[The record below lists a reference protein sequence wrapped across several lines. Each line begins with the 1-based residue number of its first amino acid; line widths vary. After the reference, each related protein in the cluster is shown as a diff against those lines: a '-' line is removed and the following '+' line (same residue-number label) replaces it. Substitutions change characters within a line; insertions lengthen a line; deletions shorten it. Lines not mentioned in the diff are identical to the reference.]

1 MDRKLNDILE
11 TEESDVD
18 LMSLI
23 NVERLIEKYSYSSVL
38 YAYAAKFSMILNN
51 QNKDKYLLSA
61 AAYVAERSALKNFIE
76 QPLKVRKTNKE
87 VEKQVEESIK
97 QSGVKQVEESNII
110 EEINS
115 YREPDLSENPT
126 REEVRKRFL
135 RIEPPETPNSET
147 ETESAEIETVI
158 KRSATSDFKIVT
170 ETMAQIYLKQGNKDK
185 ALQIYRQ
192 LLADNPKKSVYF
204 AIFLLKGSYCSINRG
219 NI

>member
-18 LMSLI
+18 LMTLI
-23 NVERLIEKYSYSSVL
+23 NVERLIERYSYSSVL

-76 QPLKVRKTNKE
+76 QPLKVRKANKE

-204 AIFLLKGSYCSINRG
+204 ADRIRELEQE
-219 NI
+219 

>member
-18 LMSLI
+18 LMNLI

-110 EEINS
+110 EEINT
-115 YREPDLSENPT
+115 YREPVLSENPT

-204 AIFLLKGSYCSINRG
+204 ADRIRELEQE
-219 NI
+219 

>member
-11 TEESDVD
+11 TEESEVN
-18 LMSLI
+18 LMNLI

-76 QPLKVRKTNKE
+76 QPLKVKKTNKE

-97 QSGVKQVEESNII
+97 QSSVKQIEESNII

-115 YREPDLSENPT
+115 YREPDLSDNPT

-135 RIEPPETPNSET
+135 KIEPPETPNSDAET
-147 ETESAEIETVI
+147 EGDTIEIVI

-185 ALQIYRQ
+185 ALQIYHQ

-204 AIFLLKGSYCSINRG
+204 ADRIRELEQE
-219 NI
+219 

>member
-76 QPLKVRKTNKE
+76 QTLKVRKTNKE

-97 QSGVKQVEESNII
+97 QSSVKQVEESNII

-204 AIFLLKGSYCSINRG
+204 ADRIRELEQE
-219 NI
+219 

>member
-97 QSGVKQVEESNII
+97 QSSVKQVEESNII

-147 ETESAEIETVI
+147 EIESAEIETVI

-204 AIFLLKGSYCSINRG
+204 ADRIRELEQE
-219 NI
+219 

>member
-23 NVERLIEKYSYSSVL
+23 NVERLIERYSYSSVL

-115 YREPDLSENPT
+115 YREPNLSENPT

-147 ETESAEIETVI
+147 ETDSAEIETVI

-204 AIFLLKGSYCSINRG
+204 ADRIRELEQE
-219 NI
+219 

>member
-18 LMSLI
+18 LMNLI

-147 ETESAEIETVI
+147 EIESAEIETVI

-204 AIFLLKGSYCSINRG
+204 ADRIRELEQE
-219 NI
+219 

>member
-18 LMSLI
+18 LMNLI

-170 ETMAQIYLKQGNKDK
+170 ETMAQIYLKQGNK
-185 ALQIYRQ
+185 
-192 LLADNPKKSVYF
+192 
-204 AIFLLKGSYCSINRG
+204 
-219 NI
+219 

>member
-11 TEESDVD
+11 TEESEVN
-18 LMSLI
+18 LMNLI

-76 QPLKVRKTNKE
+76 QPLKVKKSIKESGTQIQEQIHQNKE
-87 VEKQVEESIK
+87 SEKKTS
-97 QSGVKQVEESNII
+97 SII

-115 YREPDLSENPT
+115 YREPDLSDNPT

-135 RIEPPETPNSET
+135 KIEPPKTPNSDAET
-147 ETESAEIETVI
+147 EGDTIETVI

-185 ALQIYRQ
+185 ALQIYHQ

-204 AIFLLKGSYCSINRG
+204 ADRIRELEQE
-219 NI
+219 

>member
-18 LMSLI
+18 LMNLI
-23 NVERLIEKYSYSSVL
+23 NIERLIEKYSYSSVL

-204 AIFLLKGSYCSINRG
+204 ADRIRELEQE
-219 NI
+219 

>member
-1 MDRKLNDILE
+1 MGK
-11 TEESDVD
+11 
-18 LMSLI
+18 
-23 NVERLIEKYSYSSVL
+23 
-38 YAYAAKFSMILNN
+38 
-51 QNKDKYLLSA
+51 LLSA

-76 QPLKVRKTNKE
+76 QPLKVKKTNKG

-97 QSGVKQVEESNII
+97 QSSVKQIEESNII

-115 YREPDLSENPT
+115 YREPDLSDNPT

-135 RIEPPETPNSET
+135 KIEPPETPNSDAET
-147 ETESAEIETVI
+147 EGDTIETVI

-185 ALQIYRQ
+185 ALQIYHQ

-204 AIFLLKGSYCSINRG
+204 ADRIRELEQE
-219 NI
+219 

>member
-18 LMSLI
+18 LMNLI

-76 QPLKVRKTNKE
+76 QPLKVRKANKE

-147 ETESAEIETVI
+147 ETESTEIETVI

-185 ALQIYRQ
+185 ALQIYHQ

-204 AIFLLKGSYCSINRG
+204 ADRIRELEQE
-219 NI
+219 

>member
-18 LMSLI
+18 LMNLI
-23 NVERLIEKYSYSSVL
+23 NLERLIEKYSYSSVL

-158 KRSATSDFKIVT
+158 KRSAASDFKIVT

-204 AIFLLKGSYCSINRG
+204 ADRIRELEQE
-219 NI
+219 

>member
-18 LMSLI
+18 LMNLI

-147 ETESAEIETVI
+147 EIESAEIETVI

-204 AIFLLKGSYCSINRG
+204 AARIRELEQE
-219 NI
+219 

>member
-18 LMSLI
+18 LMNLI

-76 QPLKVRKTNKE
+76 QPLKVRKANKE

-97 QSGVKQVEESNII
+97 QSSVKQVEESNII

-185 ALQIYRQ
+185 ALQIYHQ

-204 AIFLLKGSYCSINRG
+204 ADRIRELEQE
-219 NI
+219 

>member
-97 QSGVKQVEESNII
+97 QSSVKQVEESNII

-204 AIFLLKGSYCSINRG
+204 ADRIRELEQE
-219 NI
+219 

>member
-18 LMSLI
+18 LMNLI

-87 VEKQVEESIK
+87 VEKQIEESIK

-204 AIFLLKGSYCSINRG
+204 ADRIRELEQE
-219 NI
+219 

>member
-18 LMSLI
+18 LMNLI

-135 RIEPPETPNSET
+135 RIEPPETTNSET

-204 AIFLLKGSYCSINRG
+204 ADRIRELEQE
-219 NI
+219 

>member
-1 MDRKLNDILE
+1 M
-11 TEESDVD
+11 
-18 LMSLI
+18 
-23 NVERLIEKYSYSSVL
+23 
-38 YAYAAKFSMILNN
+38 
-51 QNKDKYLLSA
+51 
-61 AAYVAERSALKNFIE
+61 
-76 QPLKVRKTNKE
+76 KVRKTNKE

-204 AIFLLKGSYCSINRG
+204 ADRIRELEQE
-219 NI
+219 